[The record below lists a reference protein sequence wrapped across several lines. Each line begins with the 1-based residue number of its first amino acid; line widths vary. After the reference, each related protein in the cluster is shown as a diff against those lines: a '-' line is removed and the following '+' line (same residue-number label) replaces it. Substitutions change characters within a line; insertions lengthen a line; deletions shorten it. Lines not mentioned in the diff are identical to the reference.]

1 MNKYYFPIQKACT
14 LLIIFCFVTFNVL
27 SQNSEQIKIIKTDHS
42 ETEWFKEIEKD
53 EVDFNKAKNLYDDFF
68 RTHPY
73 EKSVQRNIAI
83 RWFSVNSNN
92 VDSNGK
98 VKIIPTP
105 STETEKFMRTNSVN
119 NVSPNKFRN
128 SASPYP
134 TWNDMTGSWRMIGPY
149 HNKVVPCSN
158 GYSMSGGFI
167 DRIYINPYNT
177 QNLFAGQSYGGL
189 WVSKDQGTT
198 WKLTDADFPNGKN
211 TYANRDVY
219 YGEIEVSKTNADL
232 VFAATEAGVLKST
245 NGGDSWTLVNDL
257 NYVTRST
264 ERSYFVALANHDANM
279 LLASY
284 GRKIYR
290 TTDGGNT
297 WAMVF
302 DNSAGGSNYSQGQHN
317 TTGVSGRKYNFAGL
331 AFHPT
336 KNNIVYLAAR
346 NASNQIQI
354 HVSRDYGVTWS
365 LLVNSTRTEPFKME
379 VVPSAPNKLYLFE
392 IFPNLENTQTRTGII
407 KYDTSGVK
415 VQELKYPVIGHLLDD
430 CTVSETD
437 SSVIYLGG
445 YASGEIH
452 KSTDGG
458 LSFFTNNPGYS
469 SCTAGKYVHP
479 DVRGIHAVG
488 NVVLVASDGGTSI
501 STDGTSTFRNIGQ
514 WITGIDLWGFS
525 SAFKGDKLGSGDDHG
540 PTEMRWFDGEGG
552 WEHTGGADSKDITLN
567 PAQPNWIYAMDI
579 YRKFKMTTNENSYG
593 AQESVVD
600 ATSFKYLA
608 IHPNIYG
615 KSFPFRDKML
625 LVSNDNMATVAD
637 TLYTF
642 AENITKVKIP
652 LKNPSIFYVLVN
664 KNKIFKSTDNGNTFT
679 NITPSTIVT
688 SGRTTITDIDVSNE
702 GLVVWLSY
710 GQVQNTCKVV
720 KSTDGGAIWTNYST
734 GLPAPTA
741 SNITIQRGTNG
752 GVYISTDGGG
762 VWYRDN
768 SMSNWSLLGNGLPM
782 LGYVTSSYVVPD
794 KNVFRMGTGR
804 GAFEH
809 ELALNTSADAL
820 IAVDYNQNTNC
831 NKDTVYFRDYS
842 AYQGTSNIQ
851 FRWAFEGG
859 VPATSTDM
867 NPKVVYPNVGT
878 YDVNLTVTD
887 ANGIVS
893 THQLADFISITP
905 YNCGIDTLRGNAL
918 VSTGQ
923 SQYLKAKSPL
933 TTASNSFTLMAWVKM
948 ASTSPEYAGILSLKN
963 ATTSWH
969 FNTRTIA
976 GDSTQIGYH
985 PYWWWNSGFYIK
997 ANRWYHLTLVVEP
1010 TRVSILRDGIRSSTS
1025 YTTSPI
1031 LFEDFAIGTMQGAEW
1046 YRSFVGEI
1054 DEVAIYKRAL
1064 TDDEIRKMMHI
1075 TKNNPKYPT
1084 QNNTDLVAY
1093 YQFNETNIRNGVYD
1107 RVGTKD
1113 AKPLSSINLTA
1124 SSAPITSGVYEHIN
1138 TALSNG
1144 NNVFNTVGLTIKTP
1158 SVGPL
1163 PIVPLTIYRLD
1174 EKPYPASDS
1183 VYKNYWIWRNW
1194 ATNKTFSAVDSVGF
1208 SGIQLKNSDL
1218 SNPANFKLHY
1228 RPIVSFGSDW
1238 TFANKMADDALSA
1251 SVSFKN
1257 LNFSTYGQLI
1267 LSRKPNPCLSSTVLS
1282 NFEGLN
1288 KQKIQSLNTL
1298 EIGGNSTLNSP
1309 KKIELSAG
1317 NSILLNPSF
1326 EAKAGTVFKAEIKGC
1341 DNE

>member
-14 LLIIFCFVTFNVL
+14 LLIIFCFVTLNVL

-42 ETEWFKEIEKD
+42 ETEWFKEIQKD
-53 EVDFNKAKNLYDDFF
+53 EVDFNKAKDLYDDFF

-92 VDSNGK
+92 VDANGK
-98 VKIIPTP
+98 VKTIPTP
-105 STETEKFMRTNSVN
+105 SAETEKFMRINSAK
-119 NVSPNKFRN
+119 NVSQDKFRT

-149 HNKVVPCSN
+149 HNKVVPCAN
-158 GYSMSGGFI
+158 GYAMSGGFI
-167 DRIYINPYNT
+167 DRVYINPYNT

-219 YGEIEVSKTNADL
+219 YGEIEVSKTNANL
-232 VFAATEAGVLKST
+232 VFAATEAGILKSS
-245 NGGDSWTLVNDL
+245 NGGDSWALVNDL

-279 LLASY
+279 ILASY

-290 TTDGGNT
+290 TTDGGST
-297 WAMVF
+297 WTMVF

-336 KNNIVYLAAR
+336 QNNIVYLAAR
-346 NASNQIQI
+346 NAASQLQI

-365 LLVNSTRTEPFKME
+365 LLVNTTRTQNMKME
-379 VVPSAPNKLYLFE
+379 VVPSAVDKIYVFE
-392 IFPNLENTQTRTGII
+392 MFANLEAAQTRTGII

-415 VQELKYPVIGHLLDD
+415 VQDINYPVIGHLLDD
-430 CTVSETD
+430 CTVSESD

-445 YASGEIH
+445 YSSGEIH
-452 KSTDGG
+452 KSTNGG
-458 LSFFTNNPGYS
+458 LTFITNNPGYKN
-469 SCTAGKYVHP
+469 CNVGKYIHP
-479 DVRGIHAVG
+479 DVRGIHTVG
-488 NVVLVASDGGTSI
+488 NMVLVASDGGTSL
-501 STDGTSTFRNIGQ
+501 STDAAVNFYDIGKY
-514 WITGIDLWGFS
+514 ITGIDLWGFS
-525 SAFKGDKLGSGDDHG
+525 SSFKGDKLGSGDDHG
-540 PTEMRWFDGEGG
+540 PTEMRWFDGESG

-579 YRKFKMTTNENSYG
+579 YRKFKMTTNESSYG
-593 AQESVVD
+593 TQESVVD

-615 KSFPFRDKML
+615 KSFPFINKML

-664 KNKIFKSTDNGNTFT
+664 KNKIFKSIDNGNTFT
-679 NITPSTIVT
+679 NITPSTTVT
-688 SGRTTITDIDVSNE
+688 SGKTTITDLDVSND
-702 GLVVWLSY
+702 GQTVWLSY
-710 GQVQNTCKVV
+710 GEVQNVCKVV
-720 KSTDGGAIWTNYST
+720 KSTDGGANWVNYST
-734 GLPAPTA
+734 GLLSPTA

-752 GVYISTDGGG
+752 GVYVSTDGGG

-782 LGYVTSSYVVPD
+782 LGYVTSSYIVPD
-794 KNVFRMGTGR
+794 KKAFRMGTGR

-809 ELALNTSADAL
+809 ELAFNTSADAL

-842 AYQGTSNIQ
+842 AYQGTTNIQ
-851 FRWAFEGG
+851 FQWTFEGG
-859 VPATSTDM
+859 IPATSTDM
-867 NPKVVYPNVGT
+867 NPKIVYPNAGT
-878 YDVNLTVTD
+878 YDVSLTVTD
-887 ANGIVS
+887 ANGAIS
-893 THQLADFISITP
+893 THQLSDFISVTP
-905 YNCGIDTLRGNAL
+905 YNCGIDTLRGKAL

-933 TTASNSFTLMAWVKM
+933 TSATNTFTMMAWVK
-948 ASTSPEYAGILSLKN
+948 ASSTTPSVAGILSIKN
-963 ATTSWH
+963 ASTSWH
-969 FNTRTIA
+969 LNTDA
-976 GDSTQIGYH
+976 VKGDSTELRFH
-985 PYWWWNSGFYIK
+985 PHWSWSSGLYLK
-997 ANRWYHLTLVVEP
+997 HNKWHHVALVVEP
-1010 TRVSILRDGIRSSTS
+1010 SKVSVVRDGIRATRTGS
-1025 YTTSPI
+1025 TSPI

-1046 YRSFVGEI
+1046 YRNFVGEI

-1064 TDDEIRKMMHI
+1064 TDDEIRKMMHL
-1075 TKNNPKYPT
+1075 TKNNPKYTT
-1084 QNNTDLVAY
+1084 QNDVDLVAY
-1093 YQFNETNIRNGVYD
+1093 YQFNENTISNGVYD
-1107 RVGTKD
+1107 RIGTKD
-1113 AKPLSSINLTA
+1113 AKPLSSVNLTA
-1124 SSAPITSGVYEHIN
+1124 SSAPITSGTFEHIS
-1138 TALSNG
+1138 TALSNE

-1158 SVGPL
+1158 SAGTL
-1163 PIVPLTIYRLD
+1163 PVVPLTIYRLD

-1194 ATNKTFSAVDSVGF
+1194 ATNKTFTVIDSVGF
-1208 SGIQLKNSDL
+1208 SGIQLKDSDL

-1228 RPIVSFGSDW
+1228 RPVVSYGNDW
-1238 TFANKMADDALSA
+1238 IFTNKMADDALST

-1267 LSRKPNPCLSSTVLS
+1267 LSRKPNPCLSSTVLA

-1298 EIGGNSTLNSP
+1298 EINGNSAINSP
-1309 KKIELSAG
+1309 KKIEFSAG

-1326 EAKAGTVFKAEIKGC
+1326 EAKAGAVFKAEIKAC